1 MSDENTG
8 DVQHS
13 TALDSD
19 EQQVGVLYAKALLG
33 AAGDSVDSIVGELEA
48 VVSECLDKH
57 PSLEQALASPRISQD
72 QKEGMLDRIFNG
84 KIDQSLLNFL
94 KVLCRRDRIGSLR
107 AVQITAT
114 EMREEQLGRQRVT
127 VTSAQPLSDDQRG
140 QIAAALK
147 SSYGKDAVLVEKVD
161 ENLIG
166 GIVLRIGDEVIDG
179 SVLGKLDSIKTAVT
193 TGVQRAI
200 REKFESLLSS

>member
-1 MSDENTG
+1 MSDENSS
-8 DVQHS
+8 DIQHS

-33 AAGDSVDSIVGELEA
+33 AAGDSVDHIVGELEA
-48 VVSECLDKH
+48 VVSECLDAH
-57 PSLEQALASPRISQD
+57 PALEQALASPRISQE
-72 QKEGMLDRIFNG
+72 QKEGMLDRIFAG

-107 AVQITAT
+107 AVQVTAT

-140 QIAAALK
+140 QIAGALK
-147 SSYGKDAVLVEKVD
+147 NAYGKDAVLVERVD
-161 ENLIG
+161 ESLIG